1 LEPCAMCASAIIQAR
16 VARGVFAAHEPKTG
30 AAGSVL
36 NLFANKQLNQHTA
49 MLGGL
54 LADEAKQQLQAFFR
68 RRR

>member
-1 LEPCAMCASAIIQAR
+1 
-16 VARGVFAAHEPKTG
+16 VVFAAHEPKTG

-36 NLFANKQLNQHTA
+36 NLFSNNQLNQHTA

-68 RRR
+68 LRR